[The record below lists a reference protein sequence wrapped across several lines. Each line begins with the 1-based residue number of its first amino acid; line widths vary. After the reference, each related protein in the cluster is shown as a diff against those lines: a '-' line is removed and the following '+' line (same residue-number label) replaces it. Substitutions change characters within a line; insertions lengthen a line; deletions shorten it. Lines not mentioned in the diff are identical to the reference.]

1 LELWLPFRGMR
12 PVYPNHNSKI
22 GEGFLLLFFFAL
34 LAAAPVARR

>member
-1 LELWLPFRGMR
+1 MR

-22 GEGFLLLFFFAL
+22 GEGFLLPFFAL